1 MEIVGR
7 VLSFLDNIY
16 YGLDK
21 QIFYDCNLE
30 TEAIFLLENRLER
43 YTLRY
48 PKPLNEKEW
57 AYLMKKLD
65 EPLTAEQKMN
75 IEEMVKIG
83 SKIKVYS
90 D

>member
-1 MEIVGR
+1 
-7 VLSFLDNIY
+7 
-16 YGLDK
+16 
-21 QIFYDCNLE
+21 
-30 TEAIFLLENRLER
+30 
-43 YTLRY
+43 
-48 PKPLNEKEW
+48 
-57 AYLMKKLD
+57 MKKLD

>member
-1 MEIVGR
+1 M
-7 VLSFLDNIY
+7 
-16 YGLDK
+16 
-21 QIFYDCNLE
+21 
-30 TEAIFLLENRLER
+30 
-43 YTLRY
+43 RY

-65 EPLTAEQKMN
+65 EPLTKEQKMN